1 MSSTD
6 VKDSNP
12 AENPAHSSSL
22 VITAQL
28 VFNIIMS
35 LKNEFL
41 RDILLLL
48 LEENE
53 DHLSLAAL
61 FLRSIKLL
69 VKQKNEEDE
78 FKERVK
84 AGEVTLGELIEFR
97 ESQIHANYCLI
108 CFEKINKDNKICQC
122 FSCMF
127 VFHEQCFRKQNTGE
141 KCEACKEISATIG
154 L

>member
-12 AENPAHSSSL
+12 AKNPTHSL

-35 LKNEFL
+35 HKNEFL
-41 RDILLLL
+41 RDILLFL
-48 LEENE
+48 LENNE
-53 DHLSLAAL
+53 DQLSLMAL
-61 FLRSIKLL
+61 FLRSIKLV

-78 FKERVK
+78 FNERVK
-84 AGEVTLGELIEFR
+84 AGDVTFGELIEFR

-108 CFEKINKDNKICQC
+108 CLEKINKDNKICQC
-122 FSCMF
+122 VSCKY
-127 VFHEQCFRKQNTGE
+127 VYHEQCFRKQSTDD
-141 KCEACKEISATIG
+141 KCEGCKKISAVFN
-154 L
+154 

>member
-12 AENPAHSSSL
+12 AENPTHSL

-35 LKNEFL
+35 LKSEFL

-48 LEENE
+48 LDNNE
-53 DHLSLAAL
+53 DNLSLTAL

-69 VKQKNEEDE
+69 VKQKEEEDE

-84 AGEVTLGELIEFR
+84 AGDVTLGELIEFR
-97 ESQIHANYCLI
+97 ESQIHADYCLI
-108 CFEKINKDNKICQC
+108 CLEKINKDNKICQC
-122 FSCMF
+122 DSCML
-127 VFHEQCFRKQNTGE
+127 VYHEQCFRKQSTGDI
-141 KCEACKEISATIG
+141 CGGCQNIAPVFN
-154 L
+154 

>member
-12 AENPAHSSSL
+12 AKNPTHSL
-22 VITAQL
+22 VITAKL

-41 RDILLLL
+41 RDTLLLL
-48 LEENE
+48 LENNE
-53 DHLSLAAL
+53 DQLTLIGL
-61 FLRSIKLL
+61 FLRAIKLV

-84 AGEVTLGELIEFR
+84 AGDVTLGELIEFR
-97 ESQIHANYCLI
+97 ENQIHANYCLD
-108 CFEKINKDNKICQC
+108 CFEKINKDNKICKC
-122 FSCMF
+122 ASCML
-127 VFHEQCFRKQNTGE
+127 VFHKKCFRKQNTDGI
-141 KCEACKEISATIG
+141 CRACKKNSAVFN
-154 L
+154 